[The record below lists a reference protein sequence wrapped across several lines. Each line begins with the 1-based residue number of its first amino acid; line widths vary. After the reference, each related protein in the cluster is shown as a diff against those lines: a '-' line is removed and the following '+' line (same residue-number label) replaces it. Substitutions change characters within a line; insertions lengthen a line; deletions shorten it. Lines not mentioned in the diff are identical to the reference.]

1 MSLRV
6 LEWDQWDELW
16 AGWTQL
22 RVAGGL
28 GCALRT
34 STGDKRYCTLENTGN
49 RLFFLSNSLSV
60 SLVRDSLSPQSCQR
74 DGVFPG
80 NSFLALQR

>member
-22 RVAGGL
+22 PVAGGL
-28 GCALRT
+28 GRTLRT

-49 RLFFLSNSLSV
+49 RLFFLSNSFISQSGERFALPAELSKGWRV
-60 SLVRDSLSPQSCQR
+60 SRE
-74 DGVFPG
+74 
-80 NSFLALQR
+80 